1 MPHDATDPETDVLLL
16 DTDAAP
22 SGDWRVVATDIL
34 AALTAREHRIWAH
47 VAWHGS
53 PNVPPQDHIADA
65 QPCSNQAS
73 IDTSADDHE
82 ASGILAP
89 AQWKRYSSAA
99 LEQDPDEPESR
110 ETGRPRASVVMAVMR
125 LARKFT
131 SWEDLLATLAAP
143 GGITFLASGMP
154 ELDGTFEQIV
164 GAIAAADQHI
174 PRVPKLAACTLGEV
188 FVIGDH
194 SREGPFGVFSV
205 DIKRW
210 IEEGRPMVVVGAAP
224 AMMRS
229 ELKAMVDRVI
239 DVAPFDR
246 EMLCA
251 ALNSLYLGETVQAE
265 DIPQHLGEAE
275 LARLSSEALTI
286 AVRAATP
293 TAAIQRLVADLPPS
307 AQNGPGLAEFPL
319 QPSVREPVN
328 QLLADLRAWKDGSIP
343 WSDVSRGV
351 LLVGPPGCGK
361 TELPRLIANEACVS
375 VHAASMAKWQSGGA
389 RSSDICREMRAF
401 FTKAA
406 AAAPCIVFIDELDTF
421 GDRDR
426 PHHHN
431 SAWTDMVIGAL
442 LECLD
447 GYETGDGV
455 VVMAA
460 TNLLHK
466 IDAALRRPGRFDRVV
481 TVGHPTPDL
490 MPAAFRWH
498 LRGDLAAA
506 DLSPLVAAAAGMTGA
521 EVADSVRRAR
531 ALARR
536 AGHPLRLDDLTAAI
550 AAARPPLD
558 EGLRW
563 QVAVHECG
571 HAIVAHAT
579 GRARPKQLSLHAGG
593 GAADMTRVASNLHRG
608 DFDDELACGLAGR
621 AAERLIF
628 GQPSGG
634 AGGAEESDLAHAT
647 MVAAAIELSYGLGTT
662 GTAWCGPPEKA
673 LLQVRLA
680 PEVRGRVQDHLDAAE
695 ARAIAIL
702 RTNRSLL
709 EDMAHE
715 LSRASLLT
723 GPVLASFLARVEPHT
738 TEGPELAASARQTP
752 PNADGSAT
760 RAQIAPDPEGGSTD
774 VSMRP
779 RL

>member
-1 MPHDATDPETDVLLL
+1 MPTPTTNPDTDTLLPA
-16 DTDAAP
+16 TDAAP

-34 AALTAREHRIWAH
+34 AALTVREHRIWAH
-47 VAWHGS
+47 VAWHGR
-53 PNVPPQDHIADA
+53 PNVPPQDRIADA
-65 QPCSNQAS
+65 EPCANEAS
-73 IDTSADDHE
+73 VDAWADDHE

-89 AQWKRYSSAA
+89 AQWKRYSSTA
-99 LEQDPDEPESR
+99 LEQDPDEPETR

-131 SWEDLLATLAAP
+131 SWEDLLATLASP
-143 GGITFLASGMP
+143 GGITFLSSGMP
-154 ELDGTFEQIV
+154 ELDGTLEQIV

-174 PRVPKLAACTLGEV
+174 PRVPKLAACTLGEI
-188 FVIGDH
+188 FVIGDRC
-194 SREGPFGVFSV
+194 REGPFGVFSV

-210 IEEGRPMVVVGAAP
+210 IEEGRPIVVVGAAP

-239 DVAPFDR
+239 DLAPFDR

-251 ALNSLYLGETVQAE
+251 ALNSLYPGETVQAE
-265 DIPQHLGEAE
+265 DISQRLGAAE
-275 LARLSSEALTI
+275 LSRLSPEALTI
-286 AVRAATP
+286 ASRAATP
-293 TAAIQRLVADLPPS
+293 TAAIRRLVADLPPS
-307 AQNGPGLAEFPL
+307 DQTGPGLAEFPL

-361 TELPRLIANEACVS
+361 TELPRLIANEAGVS

-406 AAAPCIVFIDELDTF
+406 ATAPCVVFIDELDTF

-426 PHHHN
+426 PHDHN

-447 GYETGDGV
+447 GYDASEGV

-460 TNLLHK
+460 SNLLHK

-506 DLSPLVAAAAGMTGA
+506 DLSPLAAAAAGMTGA
-521 EVADSVRRAR
+521 EVAGSVRRAR
-531 ALARR
+531 SLARR
-536 AGHPLRLDDLTAAI
+536 AGHPLGLDDLAAAV

-579 GRARPKQLSLHAGG
+579 GRARPTQLSLHAGG
-593 GAADMTRVASNLHRG
+593 GAADMTRVASNLRRA
-608 DFDDELACGLAGR
+608 DIDDELACCLAGR

-628 GQPSGG
+628 GSASGG
-634 AGGAEESDLAHAT
+634 AGGMEESDLANAT
-647 MVAAAIELSYGLGTT
+647 RVAAGIELSYGLGTS
-662 GTAWCGPPEKA
+662 GTAWHGSPDAA
-673 LLQVRLA
+673 LYQMRLDPNVLA
-680 PEVRGRVQDHLDAAE
+680 RVQIHLDDAE
-695 ARAIAIL
+695 AFAVVLLKANRA
-702 RTNRSLL
+702 LL
-709 EDMAHE
+709 EDMARE
-715 LSRASLLT
+715 LMRLSLLT
-723 GPVLASFLARVEPHT
+723 GPTLAAFLARTDPQLPVRR
-738 TEGPELAASARQTP
+738 AAVPNWQASWTP
-752 PNADGSAT
+752 PA
-760 RAQIAPDPEGGSTD
+760 
-774 VSMRP
+774 RP
-779 RL
+779 RQRVPTGCGGGEGNDRG